1 MKFKIKFTIKHV
13 FRYLYVFL
21 ILANFVVLYF
31 IVNFAK
37 EYVYQAIIMDQ
48 NELMQAS
55 RGVGDINVEKF
66 EAIIKKI
73 EQKSIH

>member
-1 MKFKIKFTIKHV
+1 MKFKIKFTIRHV

-21 ILANFVVLYF
+21 ILANFVVLYS

>member
-1 MKFKIKFTIKHV
+1 MKFKIKFTIRHV

-73 EQKSIH
+73 EQKSIP

>member
-1 MKFKIKFTIKHV
+1 MKFKMKFTIRHV

>member
-1 MKFKIKFTIKHV
+1 MKFKIKFTIRHV